1 MAKLGDLGGFDSSI
15 ASSSS
20 DDDDIGIIRST
31 LSGVASGVFKIP
43 EGFFSLGASLLDL
56 GLGTNSAASVE
67 KFFDTINPFDEAA
80 EATAAGRIA
89 ELIVNIGVPG
99 GIAFKAGK
107 NLTRQALAAKQ
118 NGNYY
123 TLSGAGL
130 SKEAISKG
138 VPEAT
143 KFNIAPVSESVEKLV
158 LNKKG
163 KFLEYAGG
171 AGLGGVAE
179 GAFVGDVS
187 DAGTLGDLLG
197 GPTKLNRET
206 GGSGREKAGRDLANR
221 LKFGVE
227 GGVFTGA
234 IGLGGVGFNR
244 LRKGPTD
251 TGRAITDPM
260 EKYWNDLFGNL
271 SKRGKK
277 GTTTFEAT
285 EAIRTGV
292 DANKRLGLDAA
303 NEIENQLYR
312 LYPKME
318 KYWAS
323 DDGIK
328 ELAKKKSALNTTV
341 LDDLDNPIYYD
352 KQLTKAG
359 RESGFTL
366 DEIMQGGTLKNK
378 SGEILDNSTL
388 IEDGFTLKFNNISDK
403 GFKTFSDELDNSKS
417 YGKGAPIQEVKENI
431 RFEMDLL
438 RNKWADLFSS
448 YGRMLTPQELVNFKS
463 AAGNKM
469 KDFMD
474 AGSKIF
480 KDKTSSIDILEK
492 LPVSS
497 PIIKKFADE
506 IERAAQ
512 TYGVT
517 LNKEQVDSIIRETY
531 NSATLEKGF
540 NLEQGSGIFFKKTP
554 RLLGT
559 AGRLKDGL
567 RTEYKDT
574 LLNAFERG
582 GTGKK
587 QLQESLVKNLD
598 EGVNLSKIDDI
609 MLPDGSIFERGK
621 LLRELVGKS
630 NDGLNTAITGT
641 NRLANLVIRNE
652 VNQEIIRN
660 SSRQKKLVD
669 EWLTSVEK
677 NGEAATVE
685 RLGARPKAPEIVDTF
700 DEAKKYFGG
709 VAGTLRTQGQK
720 STGDFVQMR
729 MDSLGD
735 VPIKGIR
742 PLTVAEGELKAIS
755 KDITNN
761 LNGKYALTGNA
772 EALIGADILQESS
785 NLGYLLYK
793 NAILYPKAGAQLA
806 KTVLG
811 PVTHARNFLSAMAF
825 AGANGVLLNNEFG
838 ALKKAWNSSMGPA
851 FGGKAT
857 TESKAFYRKLLDL
870 GVVNSNVSQGD
881 LNRLLSDVKFGETLG
896 RLEGKTIN
904 NIVNLM
910 SRGKKFAQDAY
921 TAEDDFW
928 KIFSWIGEKTRLE
941 RGLREI
947 PNEKGLAL
955 GDDIIEVLDDGTT
968 RNLGKFN
975 EEFLE
980 KRAADLVKNNVPN
993 YAYVSDFVQGLRKY
1007 PVGNFVSFPAEI
1019 MRTSTNIVDTALKE
1033 INFKIQL
1040 PSGAIVKPY
1049 ETIGKQRL
1057 RGMALTTAVVPA
1069 SIATGA
1075 AMLYDVTKDEIEALR
1090 RYVPKWSKNSTLI
1103 PIRNE
1108 NGKLSYIDFSRMNAY
1123 DLLLKP
1129 IQGVINSIDAGRT
1142 DNNGIMGDFVKGLAE
1157 GTKEI
1162 ASPFIT
1168 SSLWVEALQDTL
1180 PTAILGRGGLDA
1192 NGRRIYN
1199 EADSEGNKLMARMMH
1214 LIDAVAPFN
1223 ASQMSRLFKASM
1235 PEGTAL
1241 SYDKYGK
1248 DYKLGKELSGLVGL
1262 RAVDV
1267 EPEKGIKYKINEY
1280 QKNIRNSRSLFTGT
1294 MLKGGPVSPQE
1305 LVDAYINANRALYE
1319 SNKVMYKDI
1328 QAAKTLG
1335 MTDNSVE
1342 TVMDERGAGTAF
1354 DYLSEG
1360 TFKPYTVSDAVE
1372 QVFEYNANALGVANP
1387 LNAAQS
1393 VLDRI
1398 ADVLELTSLSEGVFP
1413 DLDNPFSV
1421 SLGEAAGN
1429 IYNAV
1434 IPPQVNNNFLG
1445 AANVNINQAQG
1456 VTPNFDQLKNQD
1468 QKLQRISNVNSL
1480 INTQ

>member
-1 MAKLGDLGGFDSSI
+1 MATLGDLGIGGN
-15 ASSSS
+15 SSSS
-20 DDDDIGIIRST
+20 DDDDIGVIRST
-31 LSGVASGVFKIP
+31 LSGIASGVFKIP
-43 EGFFSLGASLLDL
+43 EGFFSLGANLIDL
-56 GLGTNSAASVE
+56 GLNTNTAASVE

-107 NLTRQALAAKQ
+107 NLTKAALAAKQ

-123 TLSGAGL
+123 TLTGTGL
-130 SKEAISKG
+130 ADDVISKG
-138 VPEAT
+138 VPKAT
-143 KFNIAPVSESVEKLV
+143 KWNVAPINKEVQELA

-179 GAFVGDVS
+179 GVFVGDV
-187 DAGTLGDLLG
+187 DKAGTLGDFLG
-197 GPTKLNRET
+197 GPTKLDRET
-206 GGSGREKAGRDLANR
+206 GGSGRTQAGRDLANR

-227 GGVFTGA
+227 GGLFTAG

-251 TGRAITDPM
+251 TGRVITDPM
-260 EKYWNDLFGNL
+260 EKFWNNLFGNL

-277 GTTTFEAT
+277 GTVTFEAT
-285 EAIRTGV
+285 DAIRTGV

-303 NEIENQLYR
+303 NTIENQLYR

-328 ELAKKKSALNTTV
+328 ELAKKKEALNKTL
-341 LDDLDNPIYYD
+341 LDGLENPIYET
-352 KQLTKAG
+352 KQLTRKG
-359 RESGFTL
+359 KESGFTL
-366 DEIMQGGTLKNK
+366 DEVMAGRTQDGKIIDDAASLM
-378 SGEILDNSTL
+378 
-388 IEDGFTLKFNNISDK
+388 EDGFTLKFGNVTDDAFES
-403 GFKTFSDELDNSKS
+403 FSKELDNSKS
-417 YGKGAPIQEVKENI
+417 YGKGAPVDEVKESI
-431 RFEMDLL
+431 RFEMNLL

-448 YGRMLTPQELVNFKS
+448 YGRMLTPKELANFKNS
-463 AAGNKM
+463 AGSKM
-469 KDFMD
+469 KDFID

-480 KDKTSSIDILEK
+480 KDKTSSINALEK
-492 LPVSS
+492 LPVTS
-497 PIIKKFADE
+497 PIIKKFAAE
-506 IERAAQ
+506 IDRAAQ
-512 TYGVT
+512 TYGVNLT
-517 LNKEQVDSIIRETY
+517 PDEINGIIRDTY
-531 NSATLEKGF
+531 NSAVLEKGF
-540 NLEQGSGIFFKKTP
+540 NLNQNSGIFFRNTP
-554 RLLGT
+554 KILGQ
-559 AGRLKDGL
+559 G
-567 RTEYKDT
+567 ENT
-574 LLNAFERG
+574 LLSAFQR
-582 GTGKK
+582 
-587 QLQESLVKNLD
+587 
-598 EGVNLSKIDDI
+598 EGETARKYFREGLSQPVEKGRNLSQIDDI
-609 MLPDGSIFERGK
+609 TLPDGSVFERKK
-621 LLRELVGKS
+621 LLKELVGKS

-641 NRLANLVIRNE
+641 NRIANLVIRGE

-660 SSRQKKLVD
+660 SARQKKLVD
-669 EWLTSVEK
+669 DWLKSVDEI
-677 NGEAATVE
+677 GEAATIE
-685 RLGARPKAPEIVDTF
+685 KSGPRPKAPEIVDTAE
-700 DEAKKYFGG
+700 DAKKYFGG
-709 VAGTLRTQGQK
+709 ERGQMGSKGQK
-720 STGDFVQMR
+720 STGDYVEMVAR
-729 MDSLGD
+729 EDPT
-735 VPIKGIR
+735 PIKGIR
-742 PLTVAEGELKAIS
+742 PLTVTDGEIKSLGA
-755 KDITNN
+755 DLTNN
-761 LNGKYALTGNA
+761 LNGKFALTGNA
-772 EALIGADILQESS
+772 DALVKGDIVQESS

-881 LNRLLSDVKFGETLG
+881 LNRLLSDVKFGETIG
-896 RLEGKTIN
+896 KLEGKTIN

-941 RGLREI
+941 KGLREI
-947 PNEKGLAL
+947 PNEKGLAF
-955 GDDIIEVLDDGTT
+955 GDDVIEVLDDGTT
-968 RNLGKFN
+968 RKLGEFN

-1019 MRTSTNIVDTALKE
+1019 MRTSTNIVETALKE

-1040 PSGAIVKPY
+1040 PSGAIVQPFKS
-1049 ETIGKQRL
+1049 IGKQRL

-1108 NGKLSYIDFSRMNAY
+1108 DGKLSYIDFSRMNAY

-1142 DNNGIMGDFVKGLAE
+1142 DNNGIMADFIKGLAE

-1168 SSLWVEALQDTL
+1168 SSLWVEALQDVL

-1192 NGRRIYN
+1192 EGRRVYN
-1199 EADSEGNKLMARMMH
+1199 ESDSAGNKIMARMMH

-1223 ASQMSRLFKASM
+1223 ASQMNRLFKASM

-1267 EPEKGIKYKINEY
+1267 DPEKGIKYKINEY
-1280 QKNIRNSRSLFTGT
+1280 QKNVRNARSLFTSKI
-1294 MLKGGPVSPQE
+1294 LKGGPVSPE
-1305 LVDAYINANRALYE
+1305 EVVDAYINANRAMYE
-1319 SNKVMYKDI
+1319 TNKIMYRDI
-1328 QAAKTLG
+1328 EAAKTLG
-1335 MTDNSVE
+1335 MTSTGVE
-1342 TVMDERGAGTAF
+1342 TSMDERGAGSAY
-1354 DYLSEG
+1354 DYLESG
-1360 TFKPYTVSDAVE
+1360 TFKPYTVSEAVA
-1372 QVFEYNANALGVANP
+1372 QVFQHNADMLGVANP
-1387 LNAAQS
+1387 LDAAGP

-1398 ADVLELTSLSEGVFP
+1398 AEILESIPMGEDIFP

-1445 AANVNINQAQG
+1445 AANVNLNQVQG
-1456 VTPNFDQLKNQD
+1456 VTPNFAQLKTQD

-1480 INTQ
+1480 IKT